1 MGKIKF
7 QSGGNITLSGLSG
20 GDHNVTV
27 YGFDQLGN
35 LGSSETVYFSV
46 EPFSISPLVTLA
58 VIVVVVVAAVSFG
71 LVAYFLRR
79 KSKRGNQT

>member
-1 MGKIKF
+1 M
-7 QSGGNITLSGLSG
+7 
-20 GDHNVTV
+20 TV

-46 EPFSISPLVTLA
+46 EPFPTALVAAA
-58 VIVVVVVAAVSFG
+58 VIVVVVVAVVSFG

-79 KSKRGNQT
+79 KKKRRPA